1 MTDNPRLLLAVDT
14 SSLVVSASLAAVR
27 SEDVQVVASRDVAAS
42 NRHGELL
49 TALIHD
55 VLVEGGVT
63 PVDLAAIAVG
73 LGPGPF
79 TGLRVGVVTAA
90 ALADALKI
98 SSYGVCSLDAVAH
111 VHAAGHGGTGGF
123 LVCTDARRKQVYWA
137 RYDERGARLEGP
149 DIGTPDAVA
158 ARFAPGVDTVVGAG
172 VALYPEPFAAFA
184 HRLDTPAGA
193 GAIAKLVADNV
204 RARAPSDVM
213 EPMYLRRP
221 DAAPPGRPK
230 SVLPA

>member
-1 MTDNPRLLLAVDT
+1 MPENAQLLLAVDT
-14 SSLVVSASLAAVR
+14 SSTVVSAALAAVH
-27 SEDVQVVASRDVAAS
+27 DGAVQVVASRDVAAA

-49 TALIHD
+49 TALVHELLREA
-55 VLVEGGVT
+55 VAT
-63 PVDLAAIAVG
+63 PKDLEAVVVG

-90 ALADALKI
+90 SLADALGI
-98 SSYGVCSLDAVAH
+98 ASYGVCSLDAIAHAHPVASEL
-111 VHAAGHGGTGGF
+111 

-137 RYDERGARLEGP
+137 RYDAHGSRTLGP
-149 DIGTPDAVA
+149 DIAAPRDVA
-158 ARFAPGVDTVVGAG
+158 DRFAGDVPTVVGAG
-172 VALYPEPFAAFA
+172 VALYPDEFAAFGQA
-184 HRLDTPAGA
+184 VDAPISAR
-193 GAIAKLVADNV
+193 AIAELAADKV
-204 RARAPSDVM
+204 RTGAPSDVL

>member
-1 MTDNPRLLLAVDT
+1 VPENTRLLLAVDT
-14 SSLVVSASLAAVR
+14 SSPVVSAAVADVRDLEVRILAA
-27 SEDVQVVASRDVAAS
+27 RDVTAA

-49 TALIHD
+49 AELVHELLREAGAAPGTLTA
-55 VLVEGGVT
+55 V
-63 PVDLAAIAVG
+63 AAG

-90 ALADALKI
+90 SMADALGVA
-98 SSYGVCSLDAVAH
+98 SYGVCSLDAVARA
-111 VHAAGHGGTGGF
+111 HAGELDF

-137 RYDERGARLEGP
+137 RYDGTGARVDGP
-149 DIGTPDAVA
+149 DIATPADVA
-158 ARFAPGVDTVVGAG
+158 TRFAVDVRTVVGAG
-172 VALYPEPFAAFA
+172 GSLYPDAFSAFDVVDVAVSAVDVA
-184 HRLDTPAGA
+184 H
-193 GAIAKLVADNV
+193 LVADRV
-204 RARAPSDVM
+204 RAGATSDVM